1 MLIHEEC
8 GNLKAVIDAESLL
21 ENLIKW
27 RSQAFHKPINV
38 HPGVKCCRREYFFN
52 NQEEYCDES
61 VR

>member
-1 MLIHEEC
+1 M
-8 GNLKAVIDAESLL
+8 AESLL

-52 NQEEYCDES
+52 KQEEYCDES